1 MEVVLDRKLRF
12 RPTLKPIQ
20 ENETLTYEILQQHKH
35 EQQRLVAAGII
46 EKPKIVWGF
55 TPEERSEF
63 EKGRT
68 VEEVFDD
75 IANRY
80 GF

>member
-1 MEVVLDRKLRF
+1 MEAVLDRKVRF

-20 ENETLTYEILQQHKH
+20 EDETLTYEILQQHKR

-55 TPEERSEF
+55 TPEERAEF
-63 EKGRT
+63 EKGRS